1 MTDTFHFR
9 PEVSRGA
16 LQRPRPEDLSTYG
29 FLPHPEDLRDYRSE
43 TYHMVILEKLPA
55 ATTNHRFRAV
65 TNHAAT
71 PGCSTQTPI
80 YGNEVSQSVRYWER
94 MQTPQLI
101 SPEQSGGI
109 CPCPTRLPSG
119 PNATS
124 EPHARGP
131 FEVVSTESRG
141 YPFPT
146 AFSQHKNSLRFP
158 VATTPAAAL
167 LLMSDSSPEGSQRTR
182 FGFELVRSLS
192 PLLHTEG
199 VDVSLSRPL
208 PDQRC
213 N

>member
-1 MTDTFHFR
+1 MTDTFHSR

-16 LQRPRPEDLSTYG
+16 LQRPGPEDLSTYG

-55 ATTNHRFRAV
+55 ATTNHRFRGV

-71 PGCSTQTPI
+71 PSCLTQTPI
-80 YGNEVSQSVRYWER
+80 YGNEVSQSVRYWEC

-101 SPEQSGGI
+101 PPEQSGGV

-131 FEVVSTESRG
+131 FEVVSTESCG

-146 AFSQHKNSLRFP
+146 VFSQHKQPP
-158 VATTPAAAL
+158 VPSCDHTIC
-167 LLMSDSSPEGSQRTR
+167 SP
-182 FGFELVRSLS
+182 
-192 PLLHTEG
+192 PP
-199 VDVSLSRPL
+199 DVGLLSRRFTENEVWIRARAFAVASL
-208 PDQRC
+208 AYRRRGC
-213 N
+213 KSL